1 MTEMSYL
8 DELTLQ
14 CLSKNAKNVWL
25 SQFLVFCKWLTSDFW
40 STVSHTTASTSSGSS
55 DTGMSPSSASPTQN
69 TVAVECRW
77 CHARAPPRPPPPL
90 PSQHPAASTETRI
103 LTSQSKQPIALD
115 CPPPPR
121 LFWSLSGHSHLLHFV
136 NWSCLLSLAVATTL
150 GTRERTGLYVR
161 VECNL
166 WNQSLRFIH
175 PEWIRRHFS
184 LHSLQTLNRDLLLL
198 LLRSRDCS
206 SINCTFLYQSMVR
219 KWSQIPR

>member
-1 MTEMSYL
+1 MFV
-8 DELTLQ
+8 
-14 CLSKNAKNVWL
+14 KNAKCVWV
-25 SQFLVFCKWLTSDFW
+25 SEVPVFCKWSDFW

-77 CHARAPPRPPPPL
+77 CHACAPSRPALPL

-103 LTSQSKQPIALD
+103 LTSQRKQPIALD

-136 NWSCLLSLAVATTL
+136 NWSCLLSLAVTTTL
-150 GTRERTGLYVR
+150 GTRERTGLYMR

-166 WNQSLRFIH
+166 WNQSLWFIH
-175 PEWIRRHFS
+175 PEWKRRHFS
-184 LHSLQTLNRDLLLL
+184 LHSLQTLLL
-198 LLRSRDCS
+198 LLRRRDCY
-206 SINCTFLYQSMVR
+206 SINCMFLLLLIR
-219 KWSQIPR
+219 TW

>member
-1 MTEMSYL
+1 MLVKNANGFWVS
-8 DELTLQ
+8 Q
-14 CLSKNAKNVWL
+14 CLL
-25 SQFLVFCKWLTSDFW
+25 LMIDFW

-77 CHARAPPRPPPPL
+77 CHARRAPSRPAPPL
-90 PSQHPAASTETRI
+90 PSQPPAASTETRI

-121 LFWSLSGHSHLLHFV
+121 LLWSLSATPTFCTLWTDPAS
-136 NWSCLLSLAVATTL
+136 SRSLSAP
-150 GTRERTGLYVR
+150 GNGLYVR

-166 WNQSLRFIH
+166 RNQSLRFIH

-184 LHSLQTLNRDLLLL
+184 LLYKRWTETSSYCFCAAATANQSVVR
-198 LLRSRDCS
+198 S
-206 SINCTFLYQSMVR
+206 SIRT
-219 KWSQIPR
+219 W